1 MVSSNLSSYRG
12 THLICSCCVWITEL
26 PRKLGRRRVRA
37 GQHGSTASGWPPPGP
52 AVALTFRCGFAVLY
66 FGLKGHCIS
75 ICILLLFLVESYA
88 IEVCLHTG
96 TPDSLRT
103 HSQLMPRVSVG
114 LLLCLLRQLLH
125 LLDLHSWP
133 PLACFCLVSNS
144 VSIRTDL
151 ECEQPC
157 IRPLDKKF

>member
-1 MVSSNLSSYRG
+1 M
-12 THLICSCCVWITEL
+12 C
-26 PRKLGRRRVRA
+26 A

-52 AVALTFRCGFAVLY
+52 AVALTFRSGFAVLY

-125 LLDLHSWP
+125 LLDLHS
-133 PLACFCLVSNS
+133 
-144 VSIRTDL
+144 
-151 ECEQPC
+151 
-157 IRPLDKKF
+157 

>member
-1 MVSSNLSSYRG
+1 MVSSNLSLYRG

-26 PRKLGRRRVRA
+26 PRKLGRRLD
-37 GQHGSTASGWPPPGP
+37 STGALRLVGP
-52 AVALTFRCGFAVLY
+52 HRDQQWALTFRCGFAVLY

-75 ICILLLFLVESYA
+75 VCILLLFLVESYA
-88 IEVCLHTG
+88 IEVYLHTG

-114 LLLCLLRQLLH
+114 LLLCLLWQLLH

-157 IRPLDKKF
+157 IRPLDKNF